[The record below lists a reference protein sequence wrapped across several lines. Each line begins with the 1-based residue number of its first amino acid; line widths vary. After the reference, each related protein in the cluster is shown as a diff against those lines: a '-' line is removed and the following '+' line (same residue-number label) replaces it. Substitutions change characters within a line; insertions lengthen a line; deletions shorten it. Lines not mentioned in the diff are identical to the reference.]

1 MDKIIVALNVIV
13 VLNKII
19 PIRGRKHASRYFDI
33 TSSGEFELNK
43 IIPIR
48 GRKRF
53 QACE

>member
-19 PIRGRKHASRYFDI
+19 PIRGRKQENSQSPI
-33 TSSGEFELNK
+33 ETKPQCELNK

-48 GRKRF
+48 GRKHIHHTK
-53 QACE
+53 